1 MERLC
6 SCGKNIAVQLCTIV
20 FQNRL
25 NIENVPV
32 YSCGHCGN
40 SEVYSGVKSDLKG
53 LIEKFEAAPGKQ
65 QIQFEEVS
73 EIAHFYLQT
82 LAKPLECRSVHER
95 IEERV
100 NELLDTYIL
109 AKSLQDVEWT
119 DDIHRRLLQLN
130 ELSEKADS
138 AVR

>member
-1 MERLC
+1 MERIC
-6 SCGKNIAVQLCTIV
+6 TCGKNVNVQLCTVV
-20 FQNRL
+20 FQNKL
-25 NIENVPV
+25 NIENVPI
-32 YSCGHCGN
+32 YSCSFCGN
-40 SEVYSGVKSDLKG
+40 SEVYAGVKSDLKE
-53 LIEKFEAAPGKQ
+53 LVEKFEAVSGKQ
-65 QIQFEEVS
+65 RIQFEEVS

-82 LAKPLECRSVHER
+82 LVKPLEYRSVHER

-109 AKSLQDVEWT
+109 AKSLQDAEWT
-119 DDIHRRLLQLN
+119 EDIHRRLLQLN